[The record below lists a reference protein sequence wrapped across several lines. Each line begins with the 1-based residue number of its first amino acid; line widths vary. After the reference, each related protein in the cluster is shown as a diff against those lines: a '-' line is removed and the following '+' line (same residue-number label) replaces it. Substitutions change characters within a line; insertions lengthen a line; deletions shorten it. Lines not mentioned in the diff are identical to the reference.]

1 MAAVPAHV
9 RTIRVDAVQAGDRD
23 GRPRLRVHEV
33 REDHRPR
40 GALHWL
46 HHAGDVIHPLEV
58 TLTDS
63 YPDVVIRAV
72 EGRLDTTPYPNVCP
86 DVVPGL
92 QSLVGVSRARG
103 FTRAVHE
110 RIGRSRGCTHVA
122 ALILAMGPV
131 VRQGTVAA
139 CASFG
144 PPDDALSGD
153 PDSAAARPWFVNS
166 CRARRGAG
174 ELHARRVTRPVPGER

>member
-1 MAAVPAHV
+1 VAAVPAYV
-9 RTIRVDAVQAGDRD
+9 RTIRVDAVEAGDRD
-23 GRPRLRVHEV
+23 GRLLLRVHGV
-33 REDHRPR
+33 LEDHRPR
-40 GALHWL
+40 GAPDWL
-46 HHAGDVIHPLEV
+46 HDAGDVIYPLEG
-58 TLTDS
+58 TLSVS
-63 YPDVVIRAV
+63 YPDFVIRAV
-72 EGRLDTTPYPNVCP
+72 EGRLGTTPYPNVCP
-86 DVVPGL
+86 DAVPGL